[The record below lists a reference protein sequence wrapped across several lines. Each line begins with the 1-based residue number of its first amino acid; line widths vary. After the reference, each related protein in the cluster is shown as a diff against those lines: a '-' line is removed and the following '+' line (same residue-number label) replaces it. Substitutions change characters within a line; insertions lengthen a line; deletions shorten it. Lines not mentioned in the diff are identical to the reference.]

1 MRIQS
6 LDLTRGF
13 TVLFIAPI
21 HAVLLFA
28 SPTVYNTWLVQFLRF
43 IAEGPGA
50 QLFMLLMGIS
60 FVLGREKN
68 PKDVLKRVGVLL
80 LAGYTLNFLKFV
92 LPAMLNILP
101 AGVYVE
107 LQVERGVPGYFEM
120 LFSGDILHFAAL
132 AYGLI
137 YWVTRLRRYPQVA
150 ALLALLICLLSPLC
164 YDLHNGNGILDYLL
178 QLLGGQP
185 PRIFFPLFP
194 WLVYPLAGLVIGHY
208 IKKGSEM
215 IFGYAAIL
223 GLILLLFS
231 CSDWM
236 PFHYLHC
243 AEVSFYR
250 TYPDGT
256 FYHLGL
262 VLIWLYLWHLIAT
275 RHPHRILTKFLSFLS
290 RRITLIYLVQWP
302 LICWS
307 LPLIGFRS
315 LGVTGSIL
323 VAMGFGAAAIIISCI
338 YLLLKNS

>member
-6 LDLTRGF
+6 LDLARGF

-28 SPTVYNTWLVQFLRF
+28 SPSVYNTWPVEFLRF

-60 FVLGREKN
+60 FVLGHEKK
-68 PKDVLKRVGVLL
+68 PKEVLKRVGVLL
-80 LAGYTLNFLKFV
+80 LAGYLLNFLKFV
-92 LPAMLNILP
+92 LPAMLNVLP

-107 LQVERGVPGYFEM
+107 LQVERGVPSYVQM
-120 LFSGDILHFAAL
+120 LLSGDILHFAAL

-137 YWVTRLRRYPQVA
+137 YWVTRLRRYPLVA
-150 ALLALLICLLSPLC
+150 ALLALLICLLSPFC
-164 YDLHNGNGILDYLL
+164 YDLHSGHRILNYLL

-185 PRIFFPLFP
+185 PRVFFPLLP
-194 WLVYPLAGLVIGHY
+194 WLVYPLGGLVIGHH
-208 IKKGSEM
+208 IKKGREM
-215 IFGYAAIL
+215 VFGYAAVL
-223 GLILLLFS
+223 GLVLLLLS

-236 PFHYLHC
+236 PFHPHC
-243 AEVSFYR
+243 AELSFYR
-250 TYPDGT
+250 TCPDGT

-290 RRITLIYLVQWP
+290 RRITLIYIVQWP

-315 LGVTGSIL
+315 LGFTGSMLAAI
-323 VAMGFGAAAIIISCI
+323 GFGAAAIIISCI
-338 YLLLKNS
+338 YLLIKNS

>member
-1 MRIQS
+1 
-6 LDLTRGF
+6 
-13 TVLFIAPI
+13 
-21 HAVLLFA
+21 
-28 SPTVYNTWLVQFLRF
+28 
-43 IAEGPGA
+43 
-50 QLFMLLMGIS
+50 
-60 FVLGREKN
+60 
-68 PKDVLKRVGVLL
+68 
-80 LAGYTLNFLKFV
+80 
-92 LPAMLNILP
+92 MLNILP

-107 LQVERGVPGYFEM
+107 LQVERGVPGYVQM
-120 LFSGDILHFAAL
+120 LLSGDILHFAAL

-137 YWVTRLRRYPQVA
+137 FWVTRLRRYPLVA

-164 YDLHNGNGILDYLL
+164 YDLHSGHRILDYLL

-185 PRIFFPLFP
+185 PRIFFPLLP

-215 IFGYAAIL
+215 IFGYAAVL
-223 GLILLLFS
+223 GLILMLFS

-236 PFHYLHC
+236 PFHHPHC
-243 AEVSFYR
+243 AKVSFYR

-262 VLIWLYLWHLIAT
+262 VLIWQYLWHFFSCHIAT

-307 LPLIGFRS
+307 LPLIGFRN
-315 LGVTGSIL
+315 LGFTGSML
-323 VAMGFGAAAIIISCI
+323 AAASFGIITILISCI
-338 YLLLKNS
+338 YLLIKNS